1 MKAYYSSLTYFRDK
15 KQEILFENNSNGLNL
30 QSVLPEGGDMF
41 VHRLQSGV
49 SVERDAAYAGDHYE
63 TNSDVYR
70 EGAQWEVRQTNIC
83 SLLSHSAY
91 HTELDTA
98 PGSSRK
104 LTILLSVILQSSTN
118 YKSEQRCQLRV
129 ATLVDAAIR

>member
-1 MKAYYSSLTYFRDK
+1 MKAYYSSLTYFRNK
-15 KQEILFENNSNGLNL
+15 KQEIIFENNSSGFNV
-30 QSVLPEGGDMF
+30 QSVLPEDGDMF
-41 VHRLQSGV
+41 VHRLQYGV
-49 SVERDAAYAGDHYE
+49 SVERDAAYAGDHYG

-70 EGAQWEVRQTNIC
+70 EGTQWEVRRTNIC

-104 LTILLSVILQSSTN
+104 LTILLSLP
-118 YKSEQRCQLRV
+118 
-129 ATLVDAAIR
+129 ATTHPVLNQF

>member
-1 MKAYYSSLTYFRDK
+1 MKTDYSSLTYFRNK
-15 KQEILFENNSNGLNL
+15 KQEIIFENNSSGFNV

-41 VHRLQSGV
+41 VHRLQYGV
-49 SVERDAAYAGDHYE
+49 SVERDAAYAGDHYG

-70 EGAQWEVRQTNIC
+70 EGTQWEVRRTNIC

-91 HTELDTA
+91 HIELDTA

-104 LTILLSVILQSSTN
+104 LTILLSSP
-118 YKSEQRCQLRV
+118 
-129 ATLVDAAIR
+129 ATTHPVLNQF